1 MADTENDTADE
12 LDTEAEPAAGGGLK
26 QKLILGGGAVLLL
39 AIGLFAGPIVQ
50 NLMSP
55 AGDASP
61 AGDEAV
67 AEEPA
72 EPEVKEVVVKSD
84 DPELYQGL
92 HPAMVVNF
100 RDAAGDQH
108 FMQIEMEVMAR
119 NQKVIEAI
127 KNHTPLIRNNLILL
141 YGGVSYE
148 AVTTREGK
156 EQMLA
161 DGLREIQKVLTPRV
175 GKPNVEALY
184 FTSLIIQ

>member
-1 MADTENDTADE
+1 MADTENDTAEE

-26 QKLILGGGAVLLL
+26 QKLIMGGGAVLLL
-39 AIGLFAGPIVQ
+39 AAGLFAGPIVQ
-50 NLMSP
+50 NLL
-55 AGDASP
+55 SP

-72 EPEVKEVVVKSD
+72 EPEVEEVVVNSD

-92 HPAMVVNF
+92 YPAMVVNF
-100 RDAAGDQH
+100 RDAVGDQH
-108 FMQIEMEVMAR
+108 FMQT
-119 NQKVIEAI
+119 
-127 KNHTPLIRNNLILL
+127 HTPVIRNNLILL
-141 YGGVSYE
+141 YGGVNYE